1 MFRRPTFPAILRF
14 AADTRPAQ
22 TIAAGYHGV
31 LKSLRKQ
38 IDFTANVLTMPG
50 RYESVFLRVRGKRMK
65 VFAVLLCLASIKP
78 AWAEEQDRD
87 QRIADLQRQL
97 AEAKSGVTVLQKT
110 IEALSEEVQ
119 ALRKSDSNP
128 AEAAPASP
136 AASSVPAPSKKREDP
151 DDSKKSDAHEFAT
164 RIIGSEN
171 GANEHD
177 NTLEAKPEIFI
188 QTRYS
193 VAPLEGSGSAFD
205 PNLRL
210 SRIETRWAG
219 KINDRLGAGLEIQFQ
234 ESVEGSP
241 EKLVNDAFLE
251 YYLSDHA
258 TVRAG
263 QFIKPFGFSAQ
274 QSSWLRESP
283 ERPIFSG
290 YFFPGERDRGV
301 MVFGDFGFL
310 SGGAFKYLQY
320 YVGAFNGNRF
330 FNDSNRQVNYMARIR
345 KIFDKEKLA
354 VGASVQLGKQLLPAG
369 VSGNDNERLFG
380 LDFQFSTGRFGLR
393 GEVLAGNR
401 PSTPAAINPEFFSAF
416 RPGTHSSAGE
426 VSLVYR
432 VAKGRN
438 FYARYNQFNGDPVT
452 GLNIRAFNFGYFLPI
467 GERSRLSF
475 DYQFKNHPSF
485 EDDAINGRFQI
496 TWGIFLK

>member
-1 MFRRPTFPAILRF
+1 MKPVAL
-14 AADTRPAQ
+14 
-22 TIAAGYHGV
+22 
-31 LKSLRKQ
+31 
-38 IDFTANVLTMPG
+38 
-50 RYESVFLRVRGKRMK
+50 FLY
-65 VFAVLLCLASIKP
+65 LASIIP
-78 AWAEEQDRD
+78 ALADERDRD
-87 QRIADLQRQL
+87 QRIADLERQL
-97 AEAKSGVTVLQKT
+97 AEAKSGVATLQKT
-110 IEALSEEVQ
+110 IESLSTDVR
-119 ALRKSDSNP
+119 ALRQPESKP
-128 AEAAPASP
+128 SP
-136 AASSVPAPSKKREDP
+136 PT
-151 DDSKKSDAHEFAT
+151 DAGGTETEGDEFAT
-164 RIIGSEN
+164 RIIGSDN
-171 GANEHD
+171 GSDERDNEL
-177 NTLEAKPEIFI
+177 NAKPEIFL

-193 VAPLEGSGSAFD
+193 VAPLDGSGTAFQ

-219 KINDRLGAGLEIQFQ
+219 KINERLGAGLEIQFQ

-263 QFIKPFGFSAQ
+263 QFIKPFGFAAE

-301 MVFGDFGFL
+301 MLFGDLSFL
-310 SGGAFKYLQY
+310 PAGAFKDLQY
-320 YVGAFNGNRF
+320 FVGAFNGNRF
-330 FNDSNRQVNYMARIR
+330 FNDNNRQVNYIARIR

-354 VGASVQLGKQLLPAG
+354 LGASVQLGKQLLPPG

-380 LDFQFSTGRFGLR
+380 VDFQFSKGRFGLR
-393 GEVLAGNR
+393 GEAIAGNR
-401 PSTPAAINPEFFSAF
+401 PSTPANIVPEFFPAF
-416 RPGTHSSAGE
+416 RPGAHSSAGE
-426 VSLVYR
+426 LSAIYR
-432 VAKGRN
+432 VVKTHN

-452 GLNIRAFNFGYFLPI
+452 GQNIRAFNFGYFLPI

-475 DYQFKNHPSF
+475 DYQIKNHPSF

-496 TWGIFLK
+496 TWGILAK